1 MPIQKVKGGFRYGSR
16 GKVYK
21 TRAEATKQ
29 ARAIHASGY
38 KKRKR
43 PGKKRRT

>member
-43 PGKKRRT
+43 TGKKRRT